1 MIDAVKQWVLDFVEM
16 PHPDFNGK
24 PICPFAKTARKLG
37 KVNFIEFKDEWPDEE
52 IANQILAMDLSKHDM
67 TLLVC
72 SKDRWSEEQT
82 FRTALKYEKLGVENN
97 ILLEHSHPDTPWM
110 MGNLNTVYQHNIIIW
125 LQNFEQA
132 ALSVIALKKTNYYEL
147 FDMETEFY
155 SEKDFDTR
163 VSIYRK
169 EMLEKYNEVDRP
181 EK

>member
-1 MIDAVKQWVLDFVEM
+1 
-16 PHPDFNGK
+16 
-24 PICPFAKTARKLG
+24 
-37 KVNFIEFKDEWPDEE
+37 
-52 IANQILAMDLSKHDM
+52 
-67 TLLVC
+67 
-72 SKDRWSEEQT
+72 
-82 FRTALKYEKLGVENN
+82 
-97 ILLEHSHPDTPWM
+97 

-169 EMLEKYNEVDRP
+169 EMLEKYNE
-181 EK
+181 E